1 MEMEKDSVKKKESLH
16 TVRKPA
22 VSATVLSR
30 LLGVLDFGIAFASPE
45 RNSQYTMG
53 AEMRRVLEK

>member
-1 MEMEKDSVKKKESLH
+1 
-16 TVRKPA
+16 
-22 VSATVLSR
+22 VLSR

-53 AEMRRVLEK
+53 AEMRRVL